1 MRHIP
6 NTITILNLTSGFVA
20 IILILN
26 HNIVA
31 GSWMIA
37 MAMMFDF
44 FDGFVARLLNACSDL
59 GKELDSIADVVSF
72 GVAPGLIIYKLF
84 TGTGQPGLSVLFI
97 GLSAFFPVCAGL
109 RLARFNIDTGQTHLF
124 RGLPTPAAALSVISI
139 VLALEYGS
147 KYIINNFVESKI
159 YIAIFTITISI
170 LMVSR
175 LPMMALKMKS
185 FKLKGNEVKYLL
197 LVICIIFV
205 LFFGIEGLTLFIPAY
220 IILSL
225 IASLFKVV

>member
-6 NTITILNLTSGFVA
+6 NTITILNLASGFVA

-26 HNIVA
+26 QNIVTGCWIVVA
-31 GSWMIA
+31 A
-37 MAMMFDF
+37 MVFDF
-44 FDGFVARLLNACSDL
+44 SDGFAARLLNAYSDL

-72 GVAPGLIIYKLF
+72 GVAPGLIIYELF
-84 TGTGQPGLSVLFI
+84 TGTGNPGLSVLFI
-97 GLSAFFPVCAGL
+97 AISTLFPVCAGL
-109 RLARFNIDTGQTHLF
+109 RLARFNIDTDQTHFF

-139 VLALEYGS
+139 VFALEYGS
-147 KYIINNFVESKI
+147 KDIINNFIESKI
-159 YIAIFTITISI
+159 SLAIFTLTISI

-175 LPMMALKMKS
+175 LPMITLKMKC

-197 LVICIIFV
+197 LVVCIIFV

-220 IILSL
+220 IILSI
-225 IASLFKVV
+225 IASLFKVI